1 MLIRDLDLQLPFGI
15 IYGAVALKQ
24 WFSTRVSAALH
35 NLFLPVMRG
44 VVLIRNLPYGFFEAE
59 LWQYFEQFGK
69 LNRLKLFHSKK
80 TGRSKGYA
88 MIEFA
93 NSDVAKIA
101 ASEVLPLE
109 KVRNEAFRNWFRK
122 PSGHYANKKTVQ
134 KQNSVKSPI
143 NVKNMQFRLLKHLK
157 NANKKLQQFGI
168 QYQFSCP
175 SMTIIQETLRKVSS
189 EKKKHATEQNSTVL
203 LKTPDACAVGWTC
216 QFSIS
221 LLYEKY
227 FSCMRMNES
236 SIFAELKI
244 SFAGDSFVGKTSILK
259 RFTENGFDS
268 VRPTIGV
275 DYLFKTM
282 FVNGKHVKLHLWDT
296 AGLERFKSTTH
307 VCYRN
312 CHGIVF
318 VYDVNC
324 LKSFQS
330 LKQWI
335 EYAKLCNTKTNFVK
349 MLIGNKVDLNERE
362 VTEEE
367 AAKFAWS
374 NSMLYLETSAKT
386 SKGVQMAFEEL
397 VRKILDTPDLWTAC
411 VDENKRRLHEMEDVS
426 IDECANSAVE
436 EVNEPA
442 RGSGSL
448 YSSPITIA

>member
-1 MLIRDLDLQLPFGI
+1 MRCLMRDIF
-15 IYGAVALKQ
+15 K
-24 WFSTRVSAALH
+24 
-35 NLFLPVMRG
+35 FLPVMRG

-189 EKKKHATEQNSTVL
+189 EKKKHATEQNSTDGDVNF
-203 LKTPDACAVGWTC
+203 
-216 QFSIS
+216 QFHF
-221 LLYEKY
+221 YMR
-227 FSCMRMNES
+227 SCMRMNES

-275 DYLFKTM
+275 DYLSKTM

-411 VDENKRRLHEMEDVS
+411 VDEKRRLHEMEDVTS
-426 IDECANSAVE
+426 RS
-436 EVNEPA
+436 PGRA
-442 RGSGSL
+442 R
-448 YSSPITIA
+448 SSPQQGCCHGHY

>member
-1 MLIRDLDLQLPFGI
+1 MRCLMRDIF
-15 IYGAVALKQ
+15 K
-24 WFSTRVSAALH
+24 
-35 NLFLPVMRG
+35 FLPVMRG

-101 ASEVLPLE
+101 ASTMDNYLM
-109 KVRNEAFRNWFRK
+109 K

-189 EKKKHATEQNSTVL
+189 EKKKHATEQNSTFFFHTLHKL
-203 LKTPDACAVGWTC
+203 LKTPDACTVGWRC

-275 DYLFKTM
+275 DYLSKTM

-367 AAKFAWS
+367 AAKFAWG

-411 VDENKRRLHEMEDVS
+411 VDEKKRRLHEMEDVS
-426 IDECANSAVE
+426 MFRIVHFINDTGPSPFSDECANSAMK

-448 YSSPITIA
+448 YPATITIA

>member
-1 MLIRDLDLQLPFGI
+1 MQCLMRDIF
-15 IYGAVALKQ
+15 K
-24 WFSTRVSAALH
+24 
-35 NLFLPVMRG
+35 FLPVMRG

-109 KVRNEAFRNWFRK
+109 KVSNEAFRNWFRK

-189 EKKKHATEQNSTVL
+189 EKKKHATEQNSTV
-203 LKTPDACAVGWTC
+203 DGHVNF
-216 QFSIS
+216 QFHF
-221 LLYEKY
+221 YMR
-227 FSCMRMNES
+227 SCMRMNES

-275 DYLFKTM
+275 DYLSKTM

-411 VDENKRRLHEMEDVS
+411 VDENRRRLHEMEDVS
-426 IDECANSAVE
+426 MCERLWC
-436 EVNEPA
+436 
-442 RGSGSL
+442 
-448 YSSPITIA
+448 

>member
-1 MLIRDLDLQLPFGI
+1 MHVQL
-15 IYGAVALKQ
+15 
-24 WFSTRVSAALH
+24 
-35 NLFLPVMRG
+35 
-44 VVLIRNLPYGFFEAE
+44 
-59 LWQYFEQFGK
+59 
-69 LNRLKLFHSKK
+69 
-80 TGRSKGYA
+80 
-88 MIEFA
+88 
-93 NSDVAKIA
+93 
-101 ASEVLPLE
+101 
-109 KVRNEAFRNWFRK
+109 
-122 PSGHYANKKTVQ
+122 
-134 KQNSVKSPI
+134 
-143 NVKNMQFRLLKHLK
+143 
-157 NANKKLQQFGI
+157 
-168 QYQFSCP
+168 
-175 SMTIIQETLRKVSS
+175 
-189 EKKKHATEQNSTVL
+189 
-203 LKTPDACAVGWTC
+203 
-216 QFSIS
+216 
-221 LLYEKY
+221 Y

-268 VRPTIGV
+268 VRPTIGKTIIKQFFNFTFAFFYLGV

-282 FVNGKHVKLHLWDT
+282 FVNGKHVKLHLWLVDFAFVT
-296 AGLERFKSTTH
+296 VIYIKCAVQNRIICCL
-307 VCYRN
+307 N
-312 CHGIVF
+312 L

-426 IDECANSAVE
+426 MCERLWC
-436 EVNEPA
+436 
-442 RGSGSL
+442 
-448 YSSPITIA
+448 